1 MHLRLRTL
9 VPGRL
14 RGVRRRWWV
23 LSVVL
28 LLALAAGGW
37 VWLVRSDE
45 PDPQRITA
53 TVARGTYKTTVSAT
67 GTITPKRQED
77 LAFTSSGQ
85 VTRVAVDVGDKVRKG
100 DLLATID
107 TTSLEA
113 QRDAAEAQ
121 VTAAEA
127 QAAEDGDASATEQAA
142 NQASLA
148 SAEADLDAAE
158 DALEAA
164 TIRAPFRGT
173 VSAVG
178 YSVGYQVGT
187 SNAPAADTGAA
198 STPAITLISPD
209 TLQVDAQ
216 VSATDVSRLKTGMQV
231 EITPT
236 GGGEVA
242 YGTVSEVGVIATAA
256 DNGAAQFPVTVD
268 VTGKTTSL
276 YAGATASIAITVAQA
291 TDVLAV
297 SSQALR
303 TSGDDTYVYVIEGGT
318 RTRRTVEIGTAY
330 GMQTE
335 VLSGLEEGDVV
346 ELASFSA
353 PRRSGDDGGGNEI
366 RIPEGGFPGGGTFP
380 GGGQGPVLIQQGG

>member
-1 MHLRLRTL
+1 M
-9 VPGRL
+9 
-14 RGVRRRWWV
+14 
-23 LSVVL
+23 VL
-28 LLALAAGGW
+28 LLALAAGAW
-37 VWLVRSDE
+37 SWLARSDE
-45 PDPQRITA
+45 SDPQRITA

-67 GTITPKRQED
+67 GTITPMRQED
-77 LAFTSSGQ
+77 LAFSSSGQ
-85 VTRVAVDVGDKVRKG
+85 VTRVAVDVGDRVRKG
-100 DLLATID
+100 DVLATID

-113 QRDAAEAQ
+113 QRDAAAAQ
-121 VTAAEA
+121 VTAAKA
-127 QAAEDGDASATEQAA
+127 QLAEDDDASATQQAA
-142 NQASLA
+142 SQASLA

-173 VSAVG
+173 VSTVG
-178 YSVGYQVGT
+178 YSVGDQVGS
-187 SNAPAADTGAA
+187 SNTPAVDTG
-198 STPAITLISPD
+198 SGSSPAITLISPRA
-209 TLQVDAQ
+209 LQVDAQ

-242 YGTVSEVGVIATAA
+242 YGTVSEVGVIATAG

-268 VTGKTTSL
+268 VTGKTSGL
-276 YAGATASIAITVAQA
+276 YAGSTASLAITVTQA

-303 TSGDDTYVYVIEGGT
+303 TSGEETYVYVIEGDT

-335 VLSGLEEGDVV
+335 VLSGLEEGEVV

-366 RIPEGGFPGGGTFP
+366 RIPEGGFPGGG
-380 GGGQGPVLIQQGG
+380 QGPVLIQQGG